1 MRESKLLAV
10 PTGGAL
16 KMAPSIK
23 GIARQVNEAEK
34 LEKQGTT
41 QEIRRLFQSMRE
53 GQVQLFQ
60 SELQKR
66 IGNSIPRQIEES
78 SEEDESS
85 HSTSKVSE
93 NFEEEEEETKQS
105 QYQSSMIAKGT
116 IQTEPDG
123 NVSQRPRRVSF

>member
-1 MRESKLLAV
+1 
-10 PTGGAL
+10 
-16 KMAPSIK
+16 
-23 GIARQVNEAEK
+23 
-34 LEKQGTT
+34 
-41 QEIRRLFQSMRE
+41 MRE

>member
-1 MRESKLLAV
+1 
-10 PTGGAL
+10 
-16 KMAPSIK
+16 
-23 GIARQVNEAEK
+23 
-34 LEKQGTT
+34 
-41 QEIRRLFQSMRE
+41 MRE

-93 NFEEEEEETKQS
+93 NFEEEEEEESKQS

-123 NVSQRPRRVSF
+123 NASQRPRRVSF

>member
-1 MRESKLLAV
+1 
-10 PTGGAL
+10 
-16 KMAPSIK
+16 
-23 GIARQVNEAEK
+23 
-34 LEKQGTT
+34 
-41 QEIRRLFQSMRE
+41 MRE

-93 NFEEEEEETKQS
+93 NFEEEEEESKNS

-123 NVSQRPRRVSF
+123 NASQRPRRVSF